1 MGYEKRQSV
10 SIEKDY
16 KKLEMVRSP
25 QMEEVTVDKNQ
36 VLQMLMEL
44 DVGKTVEP
52 NKVNGLTLKERKDQ
66 MAKQLHEIIRTSMKK
81 STSDLEES
89 EYTIDLQ
96 GKEHRKHT
104 KLQTHVFNQHDM
116 QDLLKV
122 KCQKK
127 MVTVS

>member
-1 MGYEKRQSV
+1 
-10 SIEKDY
+10 
-16 KKLEMVRSP
+16 
-25 QMEEVTVDKNQ
+25 
-36 VLQMLMEL
+36 MLMEL
-44 DVGKTVEP
+44 DVGKTVGP

-104 KLQTHVFNQHDM
+104 KL
-116 QDLLKV
+116 
-122 KCQKK
+122 
-127 MVTVS
+127 